1 MLLRGL
7 VFRDVGSYQN
17 RDLVHFLDI
26 LDSLLLCIFHSSW
39 FSDFKN
45 SVYKNSIKLGKI
57 SVLIKLCR

>member
-26 LDSLLLCIFHSSW
+26 LDSYFIALISSVK
-39 FSDFKN
+39 SYE
-45 SVYKNSIKLGKI
+45 SHGL
-57 SVLIKLCR
+57 